1 MRLTNHTALV
11 TGGATGIG
19 LALARALLRLGNEVA
34 ICGRRQDALDAAV
47 AAHPGLVAFR
57 CDLGDAGEVR
67 RLAAEVERRLGGLSL
82 LVNNA
87 GIQLNYDFTR
97 EPAEAVLRH
106 VDEEL
111 AVNVAAV
118 AKTTALFLPSLG
130 RAGGAAVV
138 NVSSGLGLVPKKSA
152 PVYCASKAAVH
163 LFSRS
168 LRWQLED
175 AGLDVKVFEVLPPL
189 VDTAMTAGRGAGK
202 LAPDAVASAVL
213 DGMRRDRLEIAV
225 GKVRLL
231 RWIDRFA
238 PLLAERIL
246 RNA

>member
-19 LALARALLRLGNEVA
+19 LAIARALLELGNRVA
-34 ICGRRQDALDAAV
+34 ICGRRADALDAAV
-47 AAHPGLVAFR
+47 AAHPDLIAFR
-57 CDLGDAGEVR
+57 CDLGNPADLQ
-67 RLAAEVERRLGGLSL
+67 RLAREVERRLGGLSL

-87 GIQLNYDFTR
+87 GVQLNYDFTR
-97 EPAEAVLRH
+97 EAPEDVLHNIDAEI
-106 VDEEL
+106 

-118 AKTTALFLPSLG
+118 AKTTALFLPLLR

-138 NVSSGLGLVPKKSA
+138 NVSSGLALVPKKSA
-152 PVYCASKAAVH
+152 PIYCASKAAVH
-163 LFSRS
+163 LFTKS
-168 LRWQLED
+168 LRWQVED
-175 AGLDVKVFEVLPPL
+175 SGLDVRIFEVLPPL
-189 VDTAMTAGRGAGK
+189 VDTAMTAGRGTGK
-202 LAPDAVASAVL
+202 LTPEEVARTLL
-213 DGMRRDRLEIAV
+213 DGMRRDRFEIDV

-238 PLLAERIL
+238 PPLAERLL